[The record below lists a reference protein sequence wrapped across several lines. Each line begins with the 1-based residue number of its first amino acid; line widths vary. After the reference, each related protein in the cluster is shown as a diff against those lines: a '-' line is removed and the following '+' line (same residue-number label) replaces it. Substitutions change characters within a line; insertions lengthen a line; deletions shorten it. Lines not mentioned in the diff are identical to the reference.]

1 MPKPRKMF
9 KVRIP
14 PYVPGHLKWRRL
26 VRDMVQ
32 AAQRERAIVYNP
44 LDRLELRIHLYLKG
58 RAVEIHDVDNRL
70 KDLMDALQGRMG
82 GSNKIKPVSPV
93 IKNDRQ
99 VWRVVIEKSEIP
111 RKIPG
116 LGVHLTIRRL
126 RMKLV
131 SRVHAHAGEYLTHI

>member
-1 MPKPRKMF
+1 MF

-14 PYVPGHLKWRRL
+14 PYVAGHLKWRRL

-44 LDRLELRIHLYLKG
+44 LDRLELRIRLYLKG
-58 RAVEIHDVDNRL
+58 GSVEIHDVDNRL

-82 GSNKIKPVSPV
+82 GPKKIKPVSPV

-99 VWRVVIEKSEIP
+99 VWRVIIEKSEIP

-116 LGVHLTIRRL
+116 LGGHLTVRRL
-126 RMKLV
+126 RKK
-131 SRVHAHAGEYLTHI
+131 